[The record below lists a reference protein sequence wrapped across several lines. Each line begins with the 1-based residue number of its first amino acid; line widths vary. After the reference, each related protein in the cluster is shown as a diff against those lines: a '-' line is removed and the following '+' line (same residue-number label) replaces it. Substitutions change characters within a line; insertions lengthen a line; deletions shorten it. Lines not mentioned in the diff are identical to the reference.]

1 MRQSLSDDALAVGDW
16 VLADRPA
23 PGRWRVVERVP
34 PLTQI
39 ARRTNDG
46 RGAAKRQVLV
56 ANVDT
61 AFLVMGLD
69 RDFNARRLERYL
81 ALTHLAAVPAVLVLT
96 KADTLDAALLQRRI
110 DEALAALG
118 AGTPLLAL
126 DARAPQAAALLAP
139 WLARGQTAVMLGSSG
154 AGKSTLTNTLCGE
167 ALQDTGAVRIDDG
180 RGRHTTTTR
189 TLRLTAAGGCVID
202 TPGLRAL
209 RLDIDDASQLAGV
222 FDDVS
227 ALALHCRF
235 RDCRHQS
242 EPGCAVREVAAGRA
256 REQLPQAAARSA
268 ARFDERAG
276 AARAARDVEDARPRG
291 RDPHARETRVNLSS
305 SGPSPRARP
314 SSSAW
319 PPCARARC
327 PSRRSSAPASG
338 RPGSVAARSR
348 HGCCSL
354 TMASITGC
362 LQSRQ
367 PMPAVVQP
375 LTTQSCV
382 AASL

>member
-1 MRQSLSDDALAVGDW
+1 MNSFSPTDPLIGIGLTAAMLQQLIARPAYDGESPMRVIEMRRDAVCLHDGQHEVLAALPPALVQALSDDALAVGDW
-16 VLADRPA
+16 VLADQPA

-34 PLTQI
+34 PMTQI

-96 KADTLDAALLQRRI
+96 KADTLDGASLQRRI
-110 DEALAALG
+110 DEARDALG
-118 AGTPLLAL
+118 SGS
-126 DARAPQAAALLAP
+126 AAAVARCAGAAICGALAP
-139 WLARGQTAVMLGSSG
+139 WLVRGQTAVMLGSSG

-167 ALQDTGAVRIDDG
+167 PAQDTGPVRVDDG

-189 TLRLTAAGGCVID
+189 TLRFTATGGCVID

-209 RLDIDDASQLAGV
+209 RLDVDDASELAGV

-227 ALALHCRF
+227 TLALRCRF

-242 EPGCAVREVAAGRA
+242 EPGCAVRESLPVERVNNFHKLQREARRDSLNALER
-256 REQLPQAAARSA
+256 REQR
-268 ARFDERAG
+268 
-276 AARAARDVEDARPRG
+276 RDVEGARPRG
-291 RDPHARETRVNLSS
+291 RDAH
-305 SGPSPRARP
+305 RAKR
-314 SSSAW
+314 
-319 PPCARARC
+319 
-327 PSRRSSAPASG
+327 G
-338 RPGSVAARSR
+338 
-348 HGCCSL
+348 
-354 TMASITGC
+354 
-362 LQSRQ
+362 
-367 PMPAVVQP
+367 
-375 LTTQSCV
+375 
-382 AASL
+382 

>member
-1 MRQSLSDDALAVGDW
+1 MNSSSPRDALIGIGLTAAMLRQLIARPAYDGETPMRVIEMRRNVVCLHDGRHEVLATLPPVLAQTLADDALAVGDW
-16 VLADRPA
+16 VLADQPEL
-23 PGRWRVVERVP
+23 GRWRVTERVP

-96 KADTLDAALLQRRI
+96 KADTLEAAPIRRRI
-110 DEALAALG
+110 DEAREALG
-118 AGTPLLAL
+118 SVTPLLAL

-139 WLARGQTAVMLGSSG
+139 WLVRGQTAVMLGSSG

-167 ALQDTGAVRIDDG
+167 PVQDTGAVRIDDG

-189 TLRLTAAGGCVID
+189 TLRFTAAGGCVID

-209 RLDIDDASQLAGV
+209 RLDVDDASELAGV

-227 ALALHCRF
+227 TLALRCRF

-242 EPGCAVREVAAGRA
+242 EPGCAVRESLPADRVSNFHKLQREARRDSLNALQV
-256 REQLPQAAARSA
+256 REQ
-268 ARFDERAG
+268 RATWK
-276 AARAARDVEDARPRG
+276 ARG
-291 RDPHARETRVNLSS
+291 REAAMRI
-305 SGPSPRARP
+305 
-314 SSSAW
+314 
-319 PPCARARC
+319 
-327 PSRRSSAPASG
+327 RSKRG
-338 RPGSVAARSR
+338 
-348 HGCCSL
+348 
-354 TMASITGC
+354 
-362 LQSRQ
+362 
-367 PMPAVVQP
+367 
-375 LTTQSCV
+375 
-382 AASL
+382 